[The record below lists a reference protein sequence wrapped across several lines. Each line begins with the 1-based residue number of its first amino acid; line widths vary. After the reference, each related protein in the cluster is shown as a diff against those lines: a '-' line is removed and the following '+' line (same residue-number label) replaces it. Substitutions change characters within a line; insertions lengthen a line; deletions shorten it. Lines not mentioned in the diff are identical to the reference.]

1 MEIKCRSIGQ
11 SFEEMDQ
18 AWAPSQYSL
27 LCISQLLPN
36 NGRHLLYSPM
46 PAFPGSISFNYYSF
60 VSISRLFHILRSI
73 TEITALAPVRSILV
87 ISPSSQ
93 VSLLLPVW
101 TAALPAPAHSAGTI
115 STCSPAAGA
124 RLLRHFWVPL
134 LVHQS
139 PGKFM
144 VLWQSRKT
152 APHTQMVDSLPQAQR
167 TCCLAPKSGSVLVK
181 LLLTVLLLCPLNR
194 NQV

>member
-60 VSISRLFHILRSI
+60 VSISRLVHILRSI

-115 STCSPAAGA
+115 SPPAALLPVPDSSVTSGYRYWCTRVQGSSWSCGKA
-124 RLLRHFWVPL
+124 GRLPPTPRW
-134 LVHQS
+134 
-139 PGKFM
+139 
-144 VLWQSRKT
+144 
-152 APHTQMVDSLPQAQR
+152 
-167 TCCLAPKSGSVLVK
+167 
-181 LLLTVLLLCPLNR
+181 LTLFHKHREHVA
-194 NQV
+194 